1 MSVAVKVLTVFRR
14 LGRSSRRTKR
24 RSKSVRRSNRERM
37 SKLLSKPRKLK
48 LVNIYSVTSV
58 EFLLASRLKLCVKK
72 KWSS

>member
-1 MSVAVKVLTVFRR
+1 MSVAVKVSTVFKR

-37 SKLLSKPRKLK
+37 LKLLSKPRKLK

-58 EFLLASRLKLCVKK
+58 EFLLANRLKLCVKK
-72 KWSS
+72 RWSS